1 MSKINEKKKYILYAQ
16 EVSEEVYLAY
26 HRVNNR
32 ERALRRKDQKH
43 GVVFYSNMDT
53 EETLGEEMIPDLQSP
68 SVEDYVLEKIKK
80 EQLYFCLSLLTNAER
95 DLIYAL
101 YFENLTEREYAAR
114 IGVSQTSVN
123 RRKHKI
129 EEKLQKMMQ
138 TMFSSSV

>member
-1 MSKINEKKKYILYAQ
+1 
-16 EVSEEVYLAY
+16 
-26 HRVNNR
+26 
-32 ERALRRKDQKH
+32 
-43 GVVFYSNMDT
+43 
-53 EETLGEEMIPDLQSP
+53 MIPDLQSP

-80 EQLYFCLSLLTNAER
+80 EQLHSCLSLLTNAER